1 MEDRVERVAAFV
13 DAGYFWV
20 QLSYLLYGEKRRRE
34 DILIDAPKMRESLIH
49 EIHSQFAEC
58 SLLRI
63 YWYDG
68 RDPRGVVT
76 EQHQALARLDDIKM
90 RYGTLNA
97 YGQQK
102 GVDGLLMADLLA
114 LAQNRA
120 ITSAII
126 LSGDADLAPGVGA
139 AQMLG
144 VRIHRLGINGQSA
157 SSPILL
163 AEADKNIEWA
173 REAVEGFVRKA
184 EFQDARIISTPLSCA
199 VMDEAAPSADGDSVA
214 TPLTPEQRHLLD
226 LNAQLF
232 AASLS
237 EAEKDAV
244 RLIRGIPP
252 ELDKRL
258 LFQAK
263 LTMRRFLSPEEKTL
277 LRDLVQTWLTA
288 SGDTLAAEDA
298 PDPSDPCPPPSD
310 GHASDGERRDRPPA
324 SESSSRNEEEPLPP
338 ATQADGAEAGTRPAS
353 LPPDATAEAAPLLEI
368 SGTPLLPALES
379 LPPQN
384 RECGGDKKLLLQ
396 CAAQFV
402 DALSEEEKSALR
414 DCPRIPQ
421 EYDRDLLYQSRLLL
435 QRHLWPE
442 EKVLLRAQV
451 QTLLQGGVQDI
462 ELRLSQCAD
471 VFVEELSYQE
481 FRAVQENYG
490 IPPELDR
497 RLLFLSRETLHR
509 PLFDSEKNLLR
520 TLVRQRVESGER
532 RP

>member
-1 MEDRVERVAAFV
+1 MARGAPSAETARSESVEERVERVAAFV

-34 DILIDAPKMRESLIH
+34 DILIDAPRMRESLIN
-49 EIHSQFAEC
+49 EIHSQFSEC

-163 AEADKNIEWA
+163 AEVDKNIEWP
-173 REAVEGFVRKA
+173 REAIESFVRKA
-184 EFQDARIISTPLSCA
+184 EFQDARIISMPTA
-199 VMDEAAPSADGDSVA
+199 YISADDDPA
-214 TPLTPEQRHLLD
+214 PLTDGENAPAPLTQEQRCLLD
-226 LNAQLF
+226 LNARLF
-232 AASLS
+232 AAGLS
-237 EAEKDAV
+237 EAEKYAV
-244 RLIRGIPP
+244 RLNHGIPP

-263 LTMRRFLSPEEKTL
+263 LTMRHFLSPEEKVE
-277 LRDLVQTWLTA
+277 LRDLVQNQLQVSDMPPSSEA
-288 SGDTLAAEDA
+288 DA
-298 PDPSDPCPPPSD
+298 PAPLSAQPDALPDAPTCAPAETPVQDENAAS
-310 GHASDGERRDRPPA
+310 ASDGSTCA
-324 SESSSRNEEEPLPP
+324 PLPTDAGDTADAP
-338 ATQADGAEAGTRPAS
+338 AM
-353 LPPDATAEAAPLLEI
+353 DAPYTET
-368 SGTPLLPALES
+368 S
-379 LPPQN
+379 N
-384 RECGGDKKLLLQ
+384 DKKLLLQ
-396 CAAQFV
+396 CATHFV
-402 DALSEEEKSALR
+402 ESLSDEEKAALR

-421 EYDRDLLYQSRLLL
+421 ERDRELLYQTRFML

-442 EKVLLRAQV
+442 EKVILRAHV
-451 QTLLQGGVQDI
+451 QTILQGGCQDI
-462 ELRLSQCAD
+462 ESRLSQCAD
-471 VFVEELSYQE
+471 AFIEALAPQELKAI
-481 FRAVQENYG
+481 RDNYG

-497 RLLFLSRETLHR
+497 RLLFLSRDTLHR
-509 PLFDSEKNLLR
+509 PLFDSGKTLLR
-520 TLVRQRVESGER
+520 NLVRQRIDPETTPPPAEHQED
-532 RP
+532 

>member
-1 MEDRVERVAAFV
+1 MERVAAFV

-34 DILIDAPKMRESLIH
+34 DILIDAPRMRESLMN
-49 EIHSQFAEC
+49 EIHSQFSDC

-144 VRIHRLGINGQSA
+144 VRIHRLGINGQNA

-163 AEADKNIEWA
+163 AEVDKNIEWP
-173 REAVEGFVRKA
+173 REAIESFVRKA
-184 EFQDARIISTPLSCA
+184 EFQDARIISMPAASYTS
-199 VMDEAAPSADGDSVA
+199 VDDEPA
-214 TPLTPEQRHLLD
+214 PLTDGENASAPLTDAQRHLLD
-226 LNAQLF
+226 LNATLF
-232 AASLS
+232 VASLS
-237 EAEKDAV
+237 SAERYAV
-244 RLIRGIPP
+244 QLNHGIPP

-263 LTMRRFLSPEEKTL
+263 LTMRHFLSPEEKVL
-277 LRDLVQTWLTA
+277 LRDLVQNRLDELEGSASLTEEDPAPFPSSFDSFAPLDQQGQTPDTA
-288 SGDTLAAEDA
+288 SSAHEET
-298 PDPSDPCPPPSD
+298 PPP
-310 GHASDGERRDRPPA
+310 AATPA
-324 SESSSRNEEEPLPP
+324 PVSEP
-338 ATQADGAEAGTRPAS
+338 APSVEGFS
-353 LPPDATAEAAPLLEI
+353 
-368 SGTPLLPALES
+368 TPLTDEGYPDSAS
-379 LPPQN
+379 
-384 RECGGDKKLLLQ
+384 KKLLQ
-396 CAAQFV
+396 ECASHFLEG
-402 DALSEEEKSALR
+402 LSDDEKAVLR

-421 EYDRDLLYQSRLLL
+421 ERDRELLYQARLML
-435 QRHLWPE
+435 QRHLWPD
-442 EKVLLRAQV
+442 EKVILRAHV
-451 QTLLQGGVQDI
+451 QTLLQGDIQDI
-462 ELRLSQCAD
+462 ESLLAQCAD
-471 VFVEELSYQE
+471 QFMQELAPQE
-481 FRAVQENYG
+481 ILALKNNYG

-497 RLLFLSRETLHR
+497 RLLSISRDALHR
-509 PLFDSEKNLLR
+509 PLFDSEKTLLR
-520 TLVRQRVESGER
+520 TLVRQRVDAQNVEA
-532 RP
+532 

>member
-1 MEDRVERVAAFV
+1 MAQLVPGAPVFVVSESVEERVERVAAFV

-34 DILIDAPKMRESLIH
+34 DILIDAPKMRESLISA
-49 EIHSQFAEC
+49 IHDQFAGC

-144 VRIHRLGINGQSA
+144 VRIHRLGINGRSA

-163 AEADKNIEWA
+163 AEVDKNIEWP
-173 REAVEGFVRKA
+173 REDIERFARKA
-184 EFQDARIISTPLSCA
+184 EFQDARIIAMPAGHTAESA
-199 VMDEAAPSADGDSVA
+199 FAADDENAPQ
-214 TPLTPEQRHLLD
+214 PLTDEQRRLLD
-226 LNAQLF
+226 LNAALF
-232 AASLS
+232 AAGLS
-237 EAEKDAV
+237 EAEKEAV
-244 RLIRGIPP
+244 ALNHALPV

-258 LFQAK
+258 LLQGK
-263 LTMRRFLSPEEKTL
+263 MTMRHFLSSEEKTL
-277 LRDLVQTWLTA
+277 LRTQV
-288 SGDTLAAEDA
+288 LALLEHADARPAATPADGPEEAPAPFPTQFDSFSVEIPEATPPADAAPQETPRAPADDAEDA
-298 PDPSDPCPPPSD
+298 DD
-310 GHASDGERRDRPPA
+310 AATR
-324 SESSSRNEEEPLPP
+324 SSRD
-338 ATQADGAEAGTRPAS
+338 Q
-353 LPPDATAEAAPLLEI
+353 
-368 SGTPLLPALES
+368 
-379 LPPQN
+379 Q
-384 RECGGDKKLLLQ
+384 LLLQ
-396 CAAQFV
+396 CATRFV
-402 DALSEEEKSALR
+402 NGLPEEEKAQLR
-414 DCPRIPQ
+414 DSPRIPQ
-421 EYDRDLLYQSRLLL
+421 ERDRELLYQTRLLF

-442 EKVLLRAQV
+442 EKIILRAHV
-451 QTLLQGGVQDI
+451 QMLLQGGDQDI
-462 ELRLSQCAD
+462 ESRLAHCAAD
-471 VFVEELSYQE
+471 FVNTLNEQE
-481 FRAVQENYG
+481 RKEVQENYG

-497 RLLFLSRETLHR
+497 RLLFLSRDTLHR
-509 PLFDSEKNLLR
+509 PLFDSEKNQLR
-520 TLVRQRVESGER
+520 NFVRQQLATDETTAGEQK
-532 RP
+532 

>member
-1 MEDRVERVAAFV
+1 MERVAAFV

-20 QLSYLLYGEKRRRE
+20 QLSYLLYGEKRKRE
-34 DILIDAPKMRESLIH
+34 DILIDAPKMRESLIN
-49 EIHSQFAEC
+49 EIHSQFSDC

-68 RDPRGVVT
+68 RDPRGLVT

-163 AEADKNIEWA
+163 AEVDKNIEWA
-173 REAVEGFVRKA
+173 RDAIESFARKA
-184 EFQDARIISTPLSCA
+184 DFQDARIISMPVAPLA
-199 VMDEAAPSADGDSVA
+199 EEDAPAEDPDAAPA
-214 TPLTPEQRHLLD
+214 PLTDKQRRLLD
-226 LNAQLF
+226 LNAVLF
-232 AASLS
+232 TASLS
-237 EAEKDAV
+237 DAERNAI
-244 RLIRGIPP
+244 LLNQSIPP

-258 LFQAK
+258 LFQSK
-263 LTMRRFLSPEEKTL
+263 LTMRHFLSPEEKMA
-277 LRDLVQTWLTA
+277 LRDLVQAYLHESDDGA
-288 SGDTLAAEDA
+288 PAE
-298 PDPSDPCPPPSD
+298 PPPQEE
-310 GHASDGERRDRPPA
+310 GPA
-324 SESSSRNEEEPLPP
+324 PFPTRFDAFSLDARESL
-338 ATQADGAEAGTRPAS
+338 DEAP
-353 LPPDATAEAAPLLEI
+353 AAPP
-368 SGTPLLPALES
+368 SADADVAES
-379 LPPQN
+379 
-384 RECGGDKKLLLQ
+384 GDKKMLME
-396 CAAQFV
+396 CAASFV
-402 DALSEEEKSALR
+402 AELSDAEKLALR

-421 EYDRDLLYQSRLLL
+421 ERDRELLYQARLLL

-442 EKVLLRAQV
+442 EKVILRAHV
-451 QTLLQGGVQDI
+451 QTLLQGDDNNVENRLAHCAGDFVS
-462 ELRLSQCAD
+462 ELTPEDLKAIHD
-471 VFVEELSYQE
+471 
-481 FRAVQENYG
+481 NYG

-497 RLLFLSRETLHR
+497 RLLFLSRDALHR
-509 PLFDSEKNLLR
+509 PLFDSEKSRLR
-520 TLVRQRVESGER
+520 QLVRQAIDSGNDAESQN
-532 RP
+532 